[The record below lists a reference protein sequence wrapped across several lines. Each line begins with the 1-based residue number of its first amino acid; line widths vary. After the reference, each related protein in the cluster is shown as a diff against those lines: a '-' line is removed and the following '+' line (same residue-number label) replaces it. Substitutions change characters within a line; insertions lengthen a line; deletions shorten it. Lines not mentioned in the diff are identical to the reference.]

1 MPFFV
6 RWILVCAAFATML
19 RADLRSPAAPPDT
32 ETKETAQPRT
42 KPKRLR
48 WLRRI
53 GSAEVGLAMKL
64 SAIGIERPPVPRPAP
79 ASSAAGL

>member
-1 MPFFV
+1 MQIFL
-6 RWILVCAAFATML
+6 RWVLVCAAFVLTL
-19 RADLRSPAAPPDT
+19 RADRANTVAPPEPKPLQNVT
-32 ETKETAQPRT
+32 PKP

-64 SAIGIERPPVPRPAP
+64 SGIGIEHPAP
-79 ASSAAGL
+79 ATQPPPATAEGL